1 MPAKPLDNSRM
12 VLVVEDDDDV
22 RQFVVAILARQGYR
36 TVESSSGI
44 DAVVYM
50 QPDQPKIDVLVTDI
64 SLLDTDGLALA
75 EHFAALFPDAGVV
88 IMSGHGGVPRSRL
101 DDLAVPWAFVQKPF
115 HLERMI
121 DAVRG
126 VLDEVENVRA
136 A

>member
-1 MPAKPLDNSRM
+1 MPANPQDNSRM

-22 RQFVVAILARQGYR
+22 RRFVVAVLARRGYR
-36 TVESSSGI
+36 TVESSSAS
-44 DAVVYM
+44 DAAIHM
-50 QPDQPKIDVLVTDI
+50 QGDQPRIDVLVTDI

-75 EHFAALFPDAGVV
+75 EHFAALCPDAGVV
-88 IMSGHGGVPRSRL
+88 IMSGHVGVPRSRL
-101 DDLAVPWAFVQKPF
+101 DNLTVPWAFVQKPF

-126 VLDEVENVRA
+126 VIDEAGNVRA